1 MVKNMSNI
9 DRGIRIVIA
18 AVFVYLYLSSIVSGV
33 LGFLLMVLALV
44 FLATSIISFCPLYLP
59 FNFSTRNR

>member
-1 MVKNMSNI
+1 MIKNMSNI

-18 AVFVYLYLSSIVSGV
+18 AVFVYLYVSSIVSGV

-44 FLATSIISFCPLYLP
+44 FLATSTIAFCPLYLP
-59 FNFSTRNR
+59 FKINTRKS

>member
-1 MVKNMSNI
+1 MIKNMSNI

-59 FNFSTRNR
+59 FNFSTRKH